1 MKKLSLYL
9 KYAVLVIIVIGANY
23 FLFTYSHQ
31 NGPGQNIFKRRILG
45 NLDIWKNL
53 SDAGEKLDEIEI
65 IRNTCDNLL
74 LKRDSNNLDVLFI
87 TKDKRFNQKL
97 EHKNFLIVEKRKSI
111 FYFNKHV
118 DINIWSQILTGILNQ
133 TNSTS
138 GFKTLTPKNIR
149 KFNEAAEKFDKI
161 LLGLIYK
168 IVKVFNSDPHQMY

>member
-23 FLFTYSHQ
+23 LLFTYSHQ

-97 EHKNFLIVEKRKSI
+97 EHKNFLIDEKRKSI
-111 FYFNKHV
+111 FYFNKNV
-118 DINIWSQILTGILNQ
+118 DIKIWNHIFIEIVNQ

-138 GFKTLTPKNIR
+138 GLKTLTPKNME

-161 LLGLIYK
+161 LLGLSFTK
-168 IVKVFNSDPHQMY
+168 L

>member
-23 FLFTYSHQ
+23 FLFTYNHQ

-87 TKDKRFNQKL
+87 TKDKIPVYLGAAKKSYRATKL
-97 EHKNFLIVEKRKSI
+97 LS
-111 FYFNKHV
+111 Y
-118 DINIWSQILTGILNQ
+118 Q
-133 TNSTS
+133 
-138 GFKTLTPKNIR
+138 
-149 KFNEAAEKFDKI
+149 A
-161 LLGLIYK
+161 
-168 IVKVFNSDPHQMY
+168 VKLPSFQAIKPL